1 MYNECIITSLAMLKK
16 WRELEESG
24 KYVILKEE
32 FTTGI
37 GGEIVMKLRYVS
49 KKNYKKYLEDLENE
63 DEET

>member
-37 GGEIVMKLRYVS
+37 GGEIVMKLRYIR
-49 KKNYKKYLEDLENE
+49 KRDYEKYLEELE
-63 DEET
+63 EEEA